1 MMKRIHAYPH
11 LGVAAHDHEGCA
23 HAARRAADAP
33 AALSAAEDCCRERGV
48 RLTTMRRDV
57 LSALYDTHRPL
68 GAYDL
73 ADALAARSHRRVAPI
88 TIYRALEFLLEQGF
102 IHRLA
107 TKNAF
112 VACPHRHAPD
122 DLVAFLI
129 CEACGGVD
137 EAASPDVGAALG
149 RVLAKAGFAP
159 RARVIEIAGICAHC
173 RPGRAKPGA
182 HPAATPEPAAAQ
194 AGRKQH

>member
-1 MMKRIHAYPH
+1 MKRTDAPVHPTLSTH
-11 LGVAAHDHEGCA
+11 QHDACA

-33 AALSAAEDCCRERGV
+33 LALSAAEDSCRERGV
-48 RLTTMRRDV
+48 RLTAIRRDV
-57 LSALYDTHRPL
+57 LTALYDTHRPL

-73 ADALAARSHRRVAPI
+73 AAALAARTQRRIAPI
-88 TIYRALEFLLEQGF
+88 TIYRALEFLIEQGF

-107 TKNAF
+107 TRNAF
-112 VACPHRHAPD
+112 VACPHRHGPD

-129 CEACGGVD
+129 CETCGGVD

-159 RARVIEIAGICAHC
+159 HVRVIEIAGLCAHC
-173 RPGRAKPGA
+173 RPEAKE
-182 HPAATPEPAAAQ
+182 H
-194 AGRKQH
+194 